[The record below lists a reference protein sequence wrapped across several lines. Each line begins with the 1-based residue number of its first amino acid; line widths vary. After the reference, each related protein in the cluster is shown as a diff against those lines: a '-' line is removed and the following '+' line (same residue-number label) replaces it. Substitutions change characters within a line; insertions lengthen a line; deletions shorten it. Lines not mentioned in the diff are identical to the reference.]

1 MEILEQPN
9 LGRLETKPRNLLQ
22 IALMELMIG
31 ENRSDD
37 EQFKWFNEYKE
48 KVSDII
54 DAAGNEEIRNLAR
67 EGKYKEAAEL
77 VREKLINEDK

>member
-1 MEILEQPN
+1 MEILEQPT
-9 LGRLETKPRNLLQ
+9 LSRLETKPRNLLQ

-37 EQFKWFNEYKE
+37 EQFEWFNEYKE

-54 DAAGNEEIRNLAR
+54 DAPGNEEIRNLAR
-67 EGKYKEAAEL
+67 EGKYKEAAEM
-77 VREKLINEDK
+77 VKEKLIIE